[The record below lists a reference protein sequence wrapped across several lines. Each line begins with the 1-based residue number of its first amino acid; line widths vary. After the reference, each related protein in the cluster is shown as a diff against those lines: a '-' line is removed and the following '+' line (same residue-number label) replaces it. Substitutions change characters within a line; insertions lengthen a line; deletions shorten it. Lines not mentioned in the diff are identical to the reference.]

1 MDIDWDVWSP
11 PNSFV
16 CPISGELMADP
27 VTCVDGHS
35 YEKGCILRWFRESR
49 VTSPVTGIAL
59 DSATVF
65 PNHAL
70 RNAIEEWK
78 MQLRGGGQPPDGSPA
93 PPPPPQPPPPP
104 GKPANDPPSHPT
116 DPPARTASSS
126 HSVPNLDGRR
136 CAPAASPHAAPPRT
150 ASSPAAVLE
159 DQERARERASR
170 EVRRRRELE
179 ARARADEAA
188 EPAFSRVRAAAEFR
202 AAAAARQQRPSRPS
216 RQPQQARQARQAR
229 QVRSPSAGSGHAGH
243 VAALAHAAAAAAAA
257 AARAPPRPPRAPPPQ
272 QQRQRARS
280 APPRRREVDSA
291 PPSRRG
297 RPLVPPTR
305 GDDTE
310 AGGDVGAAPATRWA
324 RPHLGSAARQVQLAL
339 RAVRAME
346 MPRPLDAARE
356 WLSDARSS
364 GRESATRPPS
374 SDKPPCPGCGSKDWM
389 LTFSRF
395 DNRYHLCESCSYR
408 W

>member
-1 MDIDWDVWSP
+1 VNLHMDIDWDGWSP

-16 CPISGELMADP
+16 CPISGELMVDP

-78 MQLRGGGQPPDGSPA
+78 LQLRGGGPPPDSTPA
-93 PPPPPQPPPPP
+93 PPPLPQPP
-104 GKPANDPPSHPT
+104 
-116 DPPARTASSS
+116 R
-126 HSVPNLDGRR
+126 
-136 CAPAASPHAAPPRT
+136 AAPPRAAPSRT
-150 ASSPAAVLE
+150 TSSPAAVLE
-159 DQERARERASR
+159 DEESATERAIR
-170 EVRRRRELE
+170 EVWRRRELE

-188 EPAFSRVRAAAEFR
+188 EPAFSRVQAAAEFR

-216 RQPQQARQARQAR
+216 RQPRQPRQARQAR
-229 QVRSPSAGSGHAGH
+229 SHGGASGHAGH

-257 AARAPPRPPRAPPPQ
+257 RAPPRPPRAPPPRPRAPPPPPPPPRAPPPRVPPP
-272 QQRQRARS
+272 QQRQRQRASS
-280 APPRRREVDSA
+280 APPRRREADSA

-297 RPLVPPTR
+297 RPSVPPTR
-305 GDDTE
+305 AGDMGG
-310 AGGDVGAAPATRWA
+310 GGDVGPAPAMSRA
-324 RPHLGSAARQVQLAL
+324 RSHLGSAARQVQLSLRAMRAMEVPRPL
-339 RAVRAME
+339 RAVRTME
-346 MPRPLDAARE
+346 VPRPLDAARG

-364 GRESATRPPS
+364 RRESATRPPS
-374 SDKPPCPGCGSKDWM
+374 SNKLPCPGCGSKDWM
-389 LTFSRF
+389 LTFNRF